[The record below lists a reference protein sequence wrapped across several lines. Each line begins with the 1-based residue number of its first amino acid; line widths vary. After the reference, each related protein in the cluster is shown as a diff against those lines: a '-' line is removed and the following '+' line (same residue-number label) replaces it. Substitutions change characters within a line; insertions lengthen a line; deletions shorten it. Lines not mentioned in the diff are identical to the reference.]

1 MIAGWDA
8 LQVPDPRGPRRIP
21 GDRLE
26 RARADRGAG
35 GPGDHA
41 PLPRQHGDVPGHA
54 PGLTSEK
61 RATLEKPGNP
71 GSSMTI
77 CTLY

>member
-21 GDRLE
+21 GDRPQ
-26 RARADRGAG
+26 RARVDRGAG
-35 GPGDHA
+35 GPGHHA

-54 PGLTSEK
+54 PGLVRTEHPW
-61 RATLEKPGNP
+61 RNQGRQ
-71 GSSMTI
+71 
-77 CTLY
+77 